1 MQFKPRTP
9 RPSPL
14 ETELR
19 AALGELSG
27 AYQRLDEAEDPA
39 LVEACVYRIS
49 AEKALCDYLFRTVKK
64 HCTNGASSGIL

>member
-1 MQFKPRTP
+1 MRFKARTP

-19 AALGELSG
+19 AALGELYG
-27 AYQRLDEAEDPA
+27 AYRRLDAAEDPA

-49 AEKALCDYLFRTVKK
+49 AEKALCDYLLRTAKK
-64 HCTNGASSGIL
+64 RCTNGASSGIL